1 MSEFLIDPVHWT
13 MKSLIAHGDEVIHE
27 LALRSSATANAYR
40 LVVGRC
46 LLAVKQTRLYERMG
60 FSGASHYAI
69 RVLGLGQKEANML
82 CLVAS
87 RLEELPRLSKLAE
100 LGQMS
105 WGKLRAIVSKATVE
119 TEEFWIALA
128 SRKSCTQIEELIAAT
143 EYGKL
148 PWHDHIPSP
157 PTTRLQL
164 CLSEETGELFN
175 RVVQSMSQEL
185 GKPMSAAEVLEH
197 LAIERLSKRPVTPQV
212 VEAARKEARRGTA
225 AARRRHAV
233 LIEQARQ
240 LAIECGLGE
249 KSDPL
254 ADALGAANLF
264 VPSEV
269 GRPGR
274 DDQVEDRPEPDD
286 PPEDRTLASL
296 ADDGVGPQARRQIG
310 HPFRWNAKICEET
323 LGELSEETKASR
335 PGRDDWDDRDDQD
348 DQDDRDDRD
357 DWDNRDNRDYR
368 DNRDDRDDRDD
379 WDNWD
384 DWDDC
389 PIRDDRDNR
398 DDCPIRDDRDNVYP
412 GPGWNGDIEDRP
424 GWDELDPRTMAI
436 ELLETPSDGSD
447 PACSDGEAAVT
458 SSLSD
463 PRTAALIDRAI
474 KEKRFFIDLE
484 DDSWKNPRL
493 RFNPAARFVT
503 PAQRK
508 ELLRRDGYCC
518 STPGCPNHLWI
529 EIHHMVFVSRHGK
542 SLRFNLLSL
551 CSRCHRNVHRGFLQI
566 EGDAERGLIFRDAN
580 GRDLESAYAT
590 EVANWLNL
598 FLGWSGGRDD
608 CHKPILA
615 RAG

>member
-1 MSEFLIDPVHWT
+1 MSEFSIDPVHWT
-13 MKSLIAHGDEVIHE
+13 VKSLIAHGDEVIHE

-60 FSGASHYAI
+60 FSGVSHYAI
-69 RVLGLGQKEANML
+69 RVLGLSGKEANML

-100 LGQMS
+100 HGQMS

-128 SRKSCTQIEELIAAT
+128 GRKSCTQIEELIAAT

-157 PTTRLQL
+157 PTTQLQL

-175 RVVQSMSQEL
+175 RAVQSLSQEL

-212 VEAARKEARRGTA
+212 VEAARKEARRGSA
-225 AARRRHAV
+225 AARRRHSR
-233 LIEQARQ
+233 LIEEARR

-249 KSDPL
+249 KNDPL
-254 ADALGAANLF
+254 VDALGAENLF
-264 VPSEV
+264 IPSEV
-269 GRPGR
+269 DGPGR
-274 DDQVEDRPEPDD
+274 DGQPENCPGRDGPVENSPIRDGQVEDRKRD
-286 PPEDRTLASL
+286 SL
-296 ADDGVGPQARRQIG
+296 ANGGVGPQSRGQTES
-310 HPFRWNAKICEET
+310 PFHWNAKFCEET
-323 LGELSEETKASR
+323 LGELSEMKATR
-335 PGRDDWDDRDDQD
+335 PGRDD
-348 DQDDRDDRD
+348 
-357 DWDNRDNRDYR
+357 
-368 DNRDDRDDRDD
+368 
-379 WDNWD
+379 
-384 DWDDC
+384 
-389 PIRDDRDNR
+389 
-398 DDCPIRDDRDNVYP
+398 V
-412 GPGWNGDIEDRP
+412 RP
-424 GWDELDPRTMAI
+424 GRDARDELDTLETRTMAI
-436 ELLETPSDGSD
+436 ELLETPSDVSD
-447 PACSDGEAAVT
+447 RSDGQPAVHN
-458 SSLSD
+458 D

-474 KEKRFFIDLE
+474 KEKRFFVDLE
-484 DDSWKNPRL
+484 DESWKNPRL

-518 STPGCPNHLWI
+518 STPGCPHHLWL
-529 EIHHMVFVSRHGK
+529 EIHHLVFVSQHGK
-542 SLRFNLLSL
+542 TLRVNLLSL
-551 CSRCHRNVHRGFLQI
+551 CSRCHRNVHRGFLKI
-566 EGDAERGLIFRDAN
+566 EGDAEGGLIFRDAN

-590 EVANWLNL
+590 EVASWLNL